1 MNRSMLAGLAAAALG
16 LAGTQAPAQEPM
28 VSAVDPEA
36 LRGLFESWGYRP
48 TALQGVDDQPLFQ
61 ATISGLENV
70 VVFGGCRSGR
80 DCSHIVLIVTYNDVA
95 NPPYEWLNQQNF
107 DYNLVTAMRREDGLL
122 TLRAGIMFGSAG
134 VPVSVVR
141 AALDDWVAANNEIAR
156 RAIEAGLARE

>member
-1 MNRSMLAGLAAAALG
+1 MNRLMLAGLAAAAIG

-28 VSAVDPEA
+28 VSATNPDAV
-36 LRGLFESWGYRP
+36 RTLFESWGYRP
-48 TALQGVDDQPLFQ
+48 TALEGADDQPLFQ

-70 VVFGGCRSGR
+70 VVFGGCRAGR
-80 DCSHIVLIVTYNDVA
+80 DCSHIVLIVTYNDVP